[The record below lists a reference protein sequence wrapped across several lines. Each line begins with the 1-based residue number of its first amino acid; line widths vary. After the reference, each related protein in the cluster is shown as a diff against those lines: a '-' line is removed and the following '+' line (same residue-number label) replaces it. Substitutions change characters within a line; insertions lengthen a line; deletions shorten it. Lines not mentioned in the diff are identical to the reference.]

1 LIGLLNRTSLSDGE
15 GLFLT
20 SCQSIHMFGMKFAID
35 AVFVDKNGVVVG
47 ILEDFAPGKLSRIFG
62 KAESCLEIPAGT
74 VKRTGTTLGDV
85 ISKQKNAD

>member
-1 LIGLLNRTSLSDGE
+1 LIGLLNRKSLNDGE

-35 AVFVDKNGVVVG
+35 AVFLDKSGVVVG
-47 ILEDFAPGKLSRIFG
+47 ILEDFAPGKMSRIFG
-62 KAESCLEIPAGT
+62 KAKSCLELPAGT
-74 VKRTGTTLGDV
+74 VKKSGTTIGDV